1 MNPLNLPSVWTID
14 CQYLRPEFAAS
25 FLMVEKDQA
34 AFVDTNTTHS
44 VPLLI
49 EKLRTLGL
57 SPEAVSYLI
66 ITHVHLDHAGGAS
79 ALLKLC
85 PNATLLAHPKAARHM
100 IDPSKLVTSAKKV
113 YGEAQFDQLYG
124 AIDSIPKE
132 RVQVIEDGE
141 VIAFGTRTFQ
151 FFYTRGHA
159 NHHFCIWDS
168 ASNGVF
174 TGDSFGLA
182 YPALQKRGLFIFPST
197 SPTDF
202 DPDEARLSL
211 EKIKE
216 TGAERAFLTHFGEVS
231 DLLGAQGQLL
241 KHLEFSQK
249 LLEKAKALAPCKA
262 SSELTEFC
270 EQELRRYFQNLLE
283 KQGLSGDSEVWD
295 ILKLDLELN
304 AAGIAYVASRSS
316 NPA

>member
-1 MNPLNLPSVWTID
+1 
-14 CQYLRPEFAAS
+14 
-25 FLMVEKDQA
+25 MVEKDQA

-202 DPDEARLSL
+202 DPDEARL
-211 EKIKE
+211 
-216 TGAERAFLTHFGEVS
+216 
-231 DLLGAQGQLL
+231 
-241 KHLEFSQK
+241 
-249 LLEKAKALAPCKA
+249 
-262 SSELTEFC
+262 
-270 EQELRRYFQNLLE
+270 RY
-283 KQGLSGDSEVWD
+283 
-295 ILKLDLELN
+295 
-304 AAGIAYVASRSS
+304 
-316 NPA
+316 